1 MCRISS
7 QFCLVPNQFAS
18 LLRRGLVWVSPL
30 VILALV
36 SSSIAEV
43 VPSSRR
49 INWARGYV
57 GVPGGIPNR
66 TKIFCNVRVSIP
78 GTNIVAKGDGIANDA
93 PAIQAALK
101 ACPSNQ
107 VVFLPA
113 GRYLA
118 KDCLTIKNDGVTLR
132 GEGMGKTVIVVD
144 TANNCSGF
152 LSIGTFRESP
162 AAERQILSGFQKG
175 SSNIIVSS
183 TAGLTAD
190 KTLLKIWH
198 TNLPTVKHVGSTINM
213 TRQMA
218 KVVKIENTKVTF
230 WPPLVY
236 DFTNNPTFKY
246 HDLFL
251 TQYSG
256 VEDLTITALSNISA
270 YLVSFQQTFGCWL
283 KGVETHKA
291 TAAHVFGFYTVLNEV
306 RSCYVH
312 EAFSY
317 GANSGAGIEL
327 YTHNTGF
334 LIEDN
339 VIESA
344 FPSTMLS
351 GSSSGCVVAYNY
363 SHNPQ
368 SGSVLIGGDFNCNH
382 GPHNVMNL
390 YEGNVGSMLQSDGYF
405 GSASEITAYRNHFS
419 GSHPT
424 LTLNQKAI
432 DLCRWSRNF
441 NIVGNVLGLPNWK
454 GAYETFTNN
463 YTYKFPTIFRMG
475 YPGMANNGYNGTN
488 PPASNIDAL
497 DLGVAATVLR
507 HGNFDYATGKT
518 NWDSRLPDRALPA
531 SLYLPAKPAW
541 WPAAV
546 RWPAIGPDQQPM
558 VGLIPAQW
566 RFLNSP
572 DSEAPQRLRQGS
584 TP

>member
-1 MCRISS
+1 MSE
-7 QFCLVPNQFAS
+7 Q
-18 LLRRGLVWVSPL
+18 
-30 VILALV
+30 V
-36 SSSIAEV
+36 SSCRRRLFGWMPVLGLLAMVLLTGSASGEII
-43 VPSSRR
+43 PTGRR
-49 INWARGYV
+49 INWSRGMV

-66 TKIFCNVRVSIP
+66 TSIFCNVRVSIP

-93 PAIQAALK
+93 PAIEAALR
-101 ACPSNQ
+101 ACPSNK

-118 KDCLTIKNDGVTLR
+118 KSCLSIRSDGVTLR
-132 GEGMGKTVIVVD
+132 GEGMGKTVIIAD
-144 TANNCSGF
+144 TVNNCSGF
-152 LSIGTFRESP
+152 FSMGTFRESP
-162 AAERQILSGFQKG
+162 AAERAIISGFTKG
-175 SSNIIVSS
+175 SSNIVVSS
-183 TAGLTAD
+183 AAGLTVD
-190 KTLLKIWH
+190 RTLLKIWQ
-198 TNLPTVKHVGSTINM
+198 TNLPTVKHTGSTINM

-218 KVVKIENTKVTF
+218 KVVKIEGTKLTI

-236 DFTNNPTFKY
+236 DFTNKPTFKH

-251 TQYSG
+251 THASG
-256 VEDLTITALSNISA
+256 IEDLTISAASNVSA
-270 YLVSFQQTFGCWL
+270 YLISLQQTYGCWL

-291 TAAHVFGFYTVLNEV
+291 SAAHVFGFYTVLNEV
-306 RSCYVH
+306 RECYVH

-339 VIESA
+339 IIESA

-405 GSASEITAYRNHFS
+405 GSASEITAFRNFFS

-424 LTLNQKAI
+424 LTLNQKAV

-441 NIVGNVLGLPNWK
+441 NIVGNVLGLPNWT

-463 YTYKFPTIFRMG
+463 YSYRVPTIYRLG
-475 YPGMANNGYNGTN
+475 YPGMANNGYTGTN
-488 PPASNIDAL
+488 PPSKDIMAL
-497 DLGVAATVLR
+497 DLGVAGTLLR
-507 HGNFDYATGKT
+507 HGNFDYATKKT
-518 NWDSRLPDRALPA
+518 NWDSKITDRVLPA
-531 SLYLPAKPAW
+531 SLYHAAKPAW
-541 WPAAV
+541 WPSDL
-546 RWPAIGPDQQPM
+546 RWPALGPDLQPM
-558 VGLIPAQW
+558 VALIPAQR
-566 RFLNSP
+566 RFFNSP
-572 DSEAPQRLRQGS
+572 DSEAPQRLRQVTS
-584 TP
+584 P